1 VLSYS
6 GFSVFLEPGPEGR
19 EGGHMHLEE
28 AAAEFLAHGRI
39 AVAGVSRAHPNAA
52 NIIYKRLR
60 TAGYHVFACNPN
72 AEQVE
77 GDVCYHSI
85 KDIGEPL
92 DGVVIATHPDAAL
105 AVARECVQCGVTRVW
120 LHRAFGSGSMSS
132 EAVAF
137 CEANGMAVIDGGCPM
152 MFIQPVD
159 VGHRC
164 IRWVLGLTGKLPN
177 GEKYQVPA

>member
-1 VLSYS
+1 MQLA
-6 GFSVFLEPGPEGR
+6 
-19 EGGHMHLEE
+19 E
-28 AAAEFLAHGRI
+28 AAAEFLAQRHI

-60 TAGYHVFACNPN
+60 TSGYKVFACNPN

-77 GDVCYHSI
+77 GDICYHSI
-85 KDIGEPL
+85 KDIAGPL

-105 AVARECVQCGVTRVW
+105 AVARDCVQRGVARVW
-120 LHRAFGSGSMSS
+120 LHRSLGSGSVSS

-137 CEANGMAVIDGGCPM
+137 CEANGVAVIDGGCPM
-152 MFIQPVD
+152 MFIHPVD

-164 IRWVLGLTGKLPN
+164 IRWVLGVTGKLPN